1 METKF
6 SIGGN
11 KNIPGMKFLFH
22 AGVSL
27 FSGVIVGKCLPQFA
41 DGIRQM
47 GFQSLDGDVEDGG
60 HFFIFEFVF
69 VDEFE
74 SHFTFGGK
82 RVDSLV
88 QAADTFP
95 ADKFFFGSRFSRGE
109 KVDGDFVQRDL
120 LHVLFAVI
128 ADRFVAGYRVYVGI
142 EIGDA
147 GKLLAVVPD
156 SQESVGND
164 LFGFSRR

>member
-1 METKF
+1 
-6 SIGGN
+6 
-11 KNIPGMKFLFH
+11 MKFLFH

-69 VDEFE
+69 ADEFE

-95 ADKFFFGSRFSRGE
+95 ADKFFFGSRFGRGE
-109 KVDGDFVQRDL
+109 KVDGDFVLR
-120 LHVLFAVI
+120 LFQI
-128 ADRFVAGYRVYVGI
+128 AKKVSETISSASAGVETYIPVNRI
-142 EIGDA
+142 SEP
-147 GKLLAVVPD
+147 K
-156 SQESVGND
+156 
-164 LFGFSRR
+164 